1 MRPLRLTLQA
11 FGPYKE
17 KMVVDFTQLGGLFLI
32 SGPTGGGKTSLLD
45 GICFALYGASTG
57 GQRTFSQMRCD
68 NAPQELPT
76 LVELEFALQGKTY
89 RFRRELELTVNRK
102 GELREVLSNE
112 CWELT
117 EEGPNL
123 LASGSTLSV
132 REKAEELL
140 HLKREQFAQVIVLPK
155 GISSGC

>member
-76 LVELEFALQGKTY
+76 LVEA
-89 RFRRELELTVNRK
+89 
-102 GELREVLSNE
+102 
-112 CWELT
+112 
-117 EEGPNL
+117 P
-123 LASGSTLSV
+123 
-132 REKAEELL
+132 
-140 HLKREQFAQVIVLPK
+140 
-155 GISSGC
+155 